1 MEPWILIAGLATAAG
16 LFVFALAK
24 AWQKVAR
31 KAGSPPLLDLLAAC
45 EAGREPSSAEAMAVA
60 LRRCTFC
67 SAGEQCQRKLAAGQ
81 PIPDYCPNAGFLAS
95 LGKLRPT

>member
-1 MEPWILIAGLATAAG
+1 MEPWILIAGLAAAAA
-16 LFVFALAK
+16 LLVYALAK

-31 KAGSPPLLDLLAAC
+31 KADAPPLLDLLAAR
-45 EAGREPSSAEAMAVA
+45 ETGQEEPSAESMAVA

-67 SAGEQCQRKLAAGQ
+67 SAGEQCQQKLAAGQ